1 MSLDPYL
8 TSYIKMY
15 LKCIKNPNVEAGTR
29 IRMFAGQPSR
39 TADRDGQE
47 LATGAGGASAPTP
60 GSGADPEQGP
70 EDSSRQSRAQGAT
83 WPATEAI

>member
-15 LKCIKNPNVEAGTR
+15 LKCIIDPNVEAGTR
-29 IRMFAGQPSR
+29 IRRFAGQPRR
-39 TADRDGQE
+39 TAGRDGQE
-47 LATGAGGASAPTP
+47 LAAGAGGASAPTR

-70 EDSSRQSRAQGAT
+70 EDSSRQSGAQGDT